1 MCVPCAKKLING
13 GFTRAAE
20 MAHDVR
26 HLSLEPIQEVTPEQ
40 DEQLYRLAC
49 REIEAIAEVKRSA
62 VEMGKMQGTP
72 ERWLKLLGRL

>member
-1 MCVPCAKKLING
+1 MCIPCAKEIING

-26 HLSLEPIQEVTPEQ
+26 RLSLEPVQEITPEQ

-49 REIEAIAEVKRSA
+49 REIEAIAAVKRSA
-62 VEMGKMQGTP
+62 VEMGKMQGAP
-72 ERWLKLLGRL
+72 PRWMKLLERL

>member
-1 MCVPCAKKLING
+1 MCVPCAKEIINN

-26 HLSLEPIQEVTPEQ
+26 RLSMEPIQEVTPEQ

-49 REIEAIAEVKRSA
+49 REIDAITEVKRSV
-62 VEMGKMQGTP
+62 VEMGKMQGAS